1 MPSSR
6 RADRSTCSMGCT
18 GGRSRESEVW
28 RDLDALQQDVHSGHG
43 FSAVHLA
50 IKPGSE
56 TSLVAALESDLRLL
70 LDALSE
76 LRFYAQ
82 QSPADQLRGFGLV
95 PAGILGV
102 GAVFGGMNT
111 MYSAVDVA
119 LARSVCCVRSASG
132 ACRSSRPSCSR
143 ASCWPARRT
152 TAGMA
157 RRKSR

>member
-1 MPSSR
+1 
-6 RADRSTCSMGCT
+6 MGCT

-119 LARSVCCVRSASG
+119 LARSVCCVRSALG